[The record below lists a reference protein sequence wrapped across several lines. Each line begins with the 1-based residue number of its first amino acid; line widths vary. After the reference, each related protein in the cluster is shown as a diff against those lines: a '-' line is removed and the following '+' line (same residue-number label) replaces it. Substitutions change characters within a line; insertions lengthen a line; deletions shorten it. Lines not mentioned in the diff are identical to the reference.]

1 MISGKTTPTAKE
13 VRQAW
18 KTIKERADG
27 GDLQA
32 CEILIRLNQ
41 QTTKQN
47 AIQAIRSVNA

>member
-1 MISGKTTPTAKE
+1 MPRARKLEPTAADI
-13 VRQAW
+13 RQAW

-41 QTTKQN
+41 QSAKQN
-47 AIQAIRSVNA
+47 AIQTVRSTN